1 MATGEP
7 RRHADEDLVLK
18 FLQRPDQ
25 SSAYV
30 RRCADW
36 IKAEYPGSAP
46 TLLPKLRVIYRD
58 KKRQGL

>member
-7 RRHADEDLVLK
+7 RRHTDETLVLK
-18 FLQRPDQ
+18 FLQRQDT

-36 IKAEYPGSAP
+36 IKAEYPGSAA
-46 TLLPKLRVIYRD
+46 TLLPKMREIYRE
-58 KKRQGL
+58 KKRAGL